1 MHFRRFLRGAALVFA
16 LALLLTTGAVL
27 AGQAAAAPNPVG
39 ALGFA
44 RCERRT
50 CFRDLLPGRSAMD
63 EVPSGFPGA
72 AEAAEPV
79 WLMPGM
85 AEDPSGMEPPE
96 SLDVTGPQGIVAVLR
111 IMPLENQSL
120 PPLGDFIALFGE
132 PCGIT
137 MVSGT
142 ANFRLVFPDML
153 LTVDSGEARPDPY
166 TAPAAAALIYAPAMV
181 GAAELC
187 GPLAVYPW
195 RGFTPMGL
203 D

>member
-1 MHFRRFLRGAALVFA
+1 MHFRQFLRSAALLFA
-16 LALLLTTGAVL
+16 LASMVITGAVL
-27 AGQAAAAPNPVG
+27 GGQASAAPNSVE

-50 CFRDLLPGRSAMD
+50 CFRDLLPGHSAMD
-63 EVPSGFPGA
+63 EVPTGFPGA
-72 AEAAEPV
+72 AEDAEPV

-96 SLDVTGPQGIVAVLR
+96 DPTAAGPRSIIAVLR
-111 IMPLENQSL
+111 VMPLENESL
-120 PPLGDFIALFGE
+120 PPLGDFIAFFGE
-132 PCGIT
+132 PCGMT

-153 LTVDSGEARPDPY
+153 LTVDSGAARPDPY
-166 TAPAAAALIYAPAMV
+166 TVPAAAALIYAPAMV
-181 GAAELC
+181 GTAELC

-195 RGFTPMGL
+195 RGFTEA
-203 D
+203 DVD